1 MTHDGVQTVKEDRGA
16 IFGWA
21 LYDWANSAFATTVM
35 ASFFPIFFKEYWTAG
50 TDPVVSTAKLGLAN
64 SAAGILVALMAPAL
78 GAIADRGAAKKNFL
92 LFFAALGI
100 AATASLYWVPRGSWQ
115 AAAACYV
122 LAMMGFAG
130 SIVFYESLLT
140 TVAAEPRRDFVS
152 SLGFSMGYLGGGV
165 LFALNVWMTLSPATF
180 GLPGSGEGVKLSFL
194 SVSLWWALFSVPLV
208 FLVRERG
215 LSPSPSP
222 GAAVR
227 EGLAQLRD
235 TFRRIRSLRTIFL
248 FLAAYWLYIDGVDT
262 IIVMALDYGLSIGFK
277 ADDLI
282 VALLITQFIGFP
294 SALAFGRLGERIGAK
309 RAILIG
315 IAVYLAITVYGAFI
329 DEPREF
335 YILAGMIGLVQG
347 GVQALSRSLYSR
359 IIPAEQSAEFF
370 GFYNML
376 SRFATVAGPVL
387 IGASGLWARSM
398 GYEGSAAS
406 RIGIVSVALLFLAG
420 GFALS
425 RVDEARGKREAAL
438 LTRR

>member
-1 MTHDGVQTVKEDRGA
+1 
-16 IFGWA
+16 
-21 LYDWANSAFATTVM
+21 
-35 ASFFPIFFKEYWTAG
+35 
-50 TDPVVSTAKLGLAN
+50 
-64 SAAGILVALMAPAL
+64 MAPIL

-92 LFFAALGI
+92 LFFAALGV

-122 LAMMGFAG
+122 FAMMGFAG
-130 SIVFYESLLT
+130 SIVFYDSLLT
-140 TVAAEPRRDFVS
+140 TVAAEERRDFVS

-194 SVSLWWALFSVPLV
+194 SVGLWWALFSLPLV

-215 LSPSPSP
+215 GPLSRSQ
-222 GAAVR
+222 GAAIR
-227 EGLAQLRD
+227 EGFAQLRD
-235 TFRRIRSLRTIFL
+235 TFRQIRNLRTIFL

-294 SALAFGRLGERIGAK
+294 SALVFGRLGERIGAK

-315 IAVYLAITVYGAFI
+315 IAVYLMITVYGAFI
-329 DEPREF
+329 DETREF
-335 YILAGMIGLVQG
+335 FVLACMIGLVQG

-387 IGASGLWARSM
+387 IGATGIWARSM
-398 GYEGSAAS
+398 GYEGGTAS

-420 GFALS
+420 GFLLS
-425 RVDEARGKREAAL
+425 RVDERRGKQEAAL

>member
-1 MTHDGVQTVKEDRGA
+1 MTHDGVQTVKEDRRA

-130 SIVFYESLLT
+130 SIVFYDSLLT
-140 TVAAEPRRDFVS
+140 TVAADSRRDFVS

-215 LSPSPSP
+215 VPPSPSP

-376 SRFATVAGPVL
+376 SRFASVAGPVL
-387 IGASGLWARSM
+387 IGATGIWARSM

>member
-1 MTHDGVQTVKEDRGA
+1 VKEDRKA

-35 ASFFPIFFKEYWTAG
+35 ASFFPIFFKEYWTVG

-64 SAAGILVALMAPAL
+64 SAAGILVALMAPVL
-78 GAIADRGAAKKNFL
+78 GAIADRGAAKKRFL
-92 LFFAALGI
+92 LFFAAVGI
-100 AATASLYWVPRGSWQ
+100 GATASLYLIPRGSWQ

-122 LAMMGFAG
+122 FAMMGFAG
-130 SIVFYESLLT
+130 SIVFYDSLLT
-140 TVAAEPRRDFVS
+140 TVAAEERRDFVS

-180 GLPGSGEGVKLSFL
+180 GLPGTGEGVKLSFL
-194 SVSLWWALFSVPLV
+194 SVGLWWALFSLPLV

-215 LSPSPSP
+215 GPLSRSR
-222 GAAVR
+222 GAAIR

-235 TFRRIRSLRTIFL
+235 TLRQIRKLKTIFL

-277 ADDLI
+277 SDDLI

-294 SALAFGRLGERIGAK
+294 SALVFGRLGERIGAK

-315 IAVYLAITVYGAFI
+315 IAVYLVITVYGAFI
-329 DEPREF
+329 DETREF
-335 YILAGMIGLVQG
+335 FVLACMIGVVQG

-376 SRFATVAGPVL
+376 SRFATVAGPLL
-387 IGASGLWARSM
+387 IGVTGIWARSM
-398 GYEGSAAS
+398 GYEGGTAS
-406 RIGIVSVALLFLAG
+406 RVGIVSVALLFLAG
-420 GFALS
+420 GFVLSHVDERKGKEEAGLLS
-425 RVDEARGKREAAL
+425 RR
-438 LTRR
+438 

>member
-1 MTHDGVQTVKEDRGA
+1 MTHDGAQTVKEDRRA

-130 SIVFYESLLT
+130 SIVFYDSLLT

-215 LSPSPSP
+215 VSPSPSP

-376 SRFATVAGPVL
+376 SRFASVAGPVL
-387 IGASGLWARSM
+387 IGATGIWARSM